1 MKKILILF
9 AFGLS
14 IASCS
19 HKNEEVV
26 QPSQETKKA
35 STLSQDSIPS
45 FDHVSSALLSAGYIE
60 IPRPVYFLIQKVLIL
75 ILKWDF
81 MLMGQTQKIFG
92 LFMAGIVIS
101 CLVVQIIQSLLIAVN
116 TTMNCIIPMV
126 LSHLIV
132 EVQAL
137 LVIYCWL
144 RKRMVLLI
152 LQ

>member
-60 IPRPVYFLIQKVLIL
+60 IPRPVYFTDPEGFNTYIKVGFYVNGSNSKDIV
-75 ILKWDF
+75 
-81 MLMGQTQKIFG
+81 TQ
-92 LFMAGIVIS
+92 
-101 CLVVQIIQSLLIAVN
+101 Q
-116 TTMNCIIPMV
+116 
-126 LSHLIV
+126 
-132 EVQAL
+132 EV
-137 LVIYCWL
+137 
-144 RKRMVLLI
+144 
-152 LQ
+152 